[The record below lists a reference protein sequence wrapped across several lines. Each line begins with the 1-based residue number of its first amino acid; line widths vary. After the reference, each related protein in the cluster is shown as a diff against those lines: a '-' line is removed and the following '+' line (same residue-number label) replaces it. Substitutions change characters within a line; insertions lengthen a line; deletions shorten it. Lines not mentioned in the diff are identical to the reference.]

1 MHLKFKIIPS
11 DEINV
16 VIPFVKKMAKVTIS
30 DSILL
35 SRFKEMVNQ
44 DYECLGVYIDE
55 ELVGI
60 CGMWFSTRHYCGKS
74 VEIDHLYVIPKL
86 RNKNIGGQIVSWVEK
101 YAISKGFNTIELNA
115 YIDNERSQK
124 FYLKQ
129 GYKKLG
135 FHFLKPI

>member
-11 DEINV
+11 NEIKV
-16 VIPFVKKMAKVTIS
+16 VIPFVKKMSKVTIS
-30 DSILL
+30 DSVLL
-35 SRFKEMVNQ
+35 SRFNEMINQ
-44 DYECLGVYIDE
+44 NYECLGVYIDE

-86 RNKNIGGQIVSWVEK
+86 RNNNIGGQIVSWVEK
-101 YAISKGFNTIELNA
+101 YALSKGFNTIELNA
-115 YIDNERSQK
+115 YIDNEKSQK

-135 FHFLKPI
+135 FHFLKSI

>member
-11 DEINV
+11 SEIKI

-30 DSILL
+30 DSVLL

-55 ELVGI
+55 VLVGI

-86 RNKNIGGQIVSWVEK
+86 RNNNIGGQIVSWVEK

-115 YIDNERSQK
+115 YIDNEKSQN

>member
-11 DEINV
+11 NEIKV

-30 DSILL
+30 DSVLL

>member
-1 MHLKFKIIPS
+1 
-11 DEINV
+11 
-16 VIPFVKKMAKVTIS
+16 MAKATIS
-30 DSILL
+30 DSVLL

-44 DYECLGVYIDE
+44 DYECLGVYIDKV
-55 ELVGI
+55 LVGI
-60 CGMWFSTRHYCGKS
+60 CGMWFSTRHYCGKT

-86 RNKNIGGQIVSWVEK
+86 RNNNIEGQIVSWVEK
-101 YAISKGFNTIELNA
+101 YASYKGFNTIELNA
-115 YIDNERSQK
+115 YIDNERSQN

>member
-11 DEINV
+11 NEINV

-30 DSILL
+30 DSVLL

-86 RNKNIGGQIVSWVEK
+86 RNNNIGGQIVSWVEK

>member
-11 DEINV
+11 NEIKV

-30 DSILL
+30 DSVLL

-74 VEIDHLYVIPKL
+74 VEIDHLYVVPKL
-86 RNKNIGGQIVSWVEK
+86 RNNNIGGQIVSWVEK

>member
-11 DEINV
+11 NEIKV

-30 DSILL
+30 DSVLL

-101 YAISKGFNTIELNA
+101 YAISKGFNAIELNA

-135 FHFLKPI
+135 FHFLKSI

>member
-86 RNKNIGGQIVSWVEK
+86 RNNNIGGQIVSWVEK

-135 FHFLKPI
+135 FHFLKTI

>member
-11 DEINV
+11 SEIKI

-30 DSILL
+30 DSVLL

-44 DYECLGVYIDE
+44 DYECLGVYIDKV
-55 ELVGI
+55 LVGI

-86 RNKNIGGQIVSWVEK
+86 RNNNIGGQIVSWVEK

-115 YIDNERSQK
+115 YIDNEKSQN

>member
-11 DEINV
+11 NEIKV
-16 VIPFVKKMAKVTIS
+16 VIPFVKKMSKVTIS
-30 DSILL
+30 DSVLL
-35 SRFKEMVNQ
+35 SRFNEMINQ
-44 DYECLGVYIDE
+44 NYECLGVYIDE

-86 RNKNIGGQIVSWVEK
+86 RNNNIGGQIVSWVEK
-101 YAISKGFNTIELNA
+101 YALSKGFNTIELNA
-115 YIDNERSQK
+115 YIDNEKPQK

-129 GYKKLG
+129 GYEKLG

>member
-11 DEINV
+11 NEIKV
-16 VIPFVKKMAKVTIS
+16 VIPFVKKMSKVTIS
-30 DSILL
+30 DSVLL
-35 SRFKEMVNQ
+35 SRFNEMINQ
-44 DYECLGVYIDE
+44 NYECLGVYIDE

-86 RNKNIGGQIVSWVEK
+86 RNNNIGGQIVSWVEK
-101 YAISKGFNTIELNA
+101 YALSKGFNTIELNA
-115 YIDNERSQK
+115 YIDNEKPQK

-135 FHFLKPI
+135 FHFLKSI

>member
-11 DEINV
+11 NEIKV
-16 VIPFVKKMAKVTIS
+16 VIPFVKKMSKVTIS
-30 DSILL
+30 DSVLL
-35 SRFKEMVNQ
+35 SRFNEMINQ
-44 DYECLGVYIDE
+44 NYECLGVYIDE

-86 RNKNIGGQIVSWVEK
+86 RNNNIGGQIVSWVEK
-101 YAISKGFNTIELNA
+101 YALSKGFNTIELNA
-115 YIDNERSQK
+115 YIDNEKSQK

>member
-86 RNKNIGGQIVSWVEK
+86 RNNNIGGQIVSWVEK
-101 YAISKGFNTIELNA
+101 YAISKGFNAIELNA

-135 FHFLKPI
+135 FHFLKTI

>member
-11 DEINV
+11 NEIKV

-86 RNKNIGGQIVSWVEK
+86 RNNNIGGQILSWVEK
-101 YAISKGFNTIELNA
+101 YAISKGFNAIELNA

>member
-11 DEINV
+11 NEIKV

-30 DSILL
+30 DSVLL

-86 RNKNIGGQIVSWVEK
+86 RNNNIGGQIVSWVEK
-101 YAISKGFNTIELNA
+101 YAISKGFNAIELNA

>member
-86 RNKNIGGQIVSWVEK
+86 RNNNIGGQIVSWVEK

>member
-1 MHLKFKIIPS
+1 MNLKFKIIPS
-11 DEINV
+11 NEIKV

-30 DSILL
+30 DSVLL

-44 DYECLGVYIDE
+44 DYECLGVYIDKV
-55 ELVGI
+55 LVGI
-60 CGMWFSTRHYCGKS
+60 CGMWFSTRHYCGKT

-86 RNKNIGGQIVSWVEK
+86 RNNNIGGQIVSWVEK
-101 YAISKGFNTIELNA
+101 YASSKGFNTIELNA
-115 YIDNERSQK
+115 YIDNERSQN

>member
-1 MHLKFKIIPS
+1 MNLKFKIIPS
-11 DEINV
+11 NEIKV
-16 VIPFVKKMAKVTIS
+16 VIPFVKKMSKVTIS
-30 DSILL
+30 DSVLL
-35 SRFKEMVNQ
+35 SRFNEMINQ
-44 DYECLGVYIDE
+44 NYECLGVYIDE

-86 RNKNIGGQIVSWVEK
+86 RNNNIGGQIVSWVEK
-101 YAISKGFNTIELNA
+101 YALSKGFNTIELNA
-115 YIDNERSQK
+115 YIDNEKSQK

>member
-11 DEINV
+11 NEIKV

-30 DSILL
+30 DSVLL

-135 FHFLKPI
+135 FHFLKSI

>member
-11 DEINV
+11 NEIKV

-30 DSILL
+30 DSVLL

-86 RNKNIGGQIVSWVEK
+86 RNNNIGGQIVSWVEK

>member
-11 DEINV
+11 SEIKI

-30 DSILL
+30 DSVLL

-55 ELVGI
+55 VLVGI

-86 RNKNIGGQIVSWVEK
+86 RNNNIGGQIVSWVEK

>member
-11 DEINV
+11 NEIKV

>member
-30 DSILL
+30 DSVLL